1 MVKVRVRGVNGQK
14 KLIIARAKRLARIAV
29 SDPKAANAVKNML
42 LLPIKKTGILPSG
55 KKAKSLSIEWAKRRR
70 KLGKI
75 NKTSKFFRNF
85 FSNLTMSGQFL
96 KSFKVKISATK
107 RSSSKLG
114 NNSSAKILYRI
125 APEGSHKGYKLIKG
139 GTSPSV
145 DNAVIGQ
152 GLIEN
157 GRDYTVISEENKAKI
172 AKKLIGRIRREL
184 KLKLNL

>member
-42 LLPIKKTGILPSG
+42 LLPIKKTGVLPSG

-85 FSNLTMSGQFL
+85 FSNLTLSGQFL
-96 KSFKVKISATK
+96 KSFKVKIK
-107 RSSSKLG
+107 FNKK
-114 NNSSAKILYRI
+114 KIGYVI
-125 APEGSHKGYKLIKG
+125 APEGSHKGYKLIRG